1 MKSIVKTLANN
12 LGYEIKKITLL
23 NSSEKRMQ
31 KALLSH
37 NIDIVLDV
45 GANIGQYAKSLRK
58 LNYAGKII
66 SFEPLNQP
74 YEQLVRNSQNDPL
87 WEIAPRMAIGDKD
100 AEIEI
105 NVSANSYSSS
115 IRKILEAH
123 INNAPASKYVGKESV
138 AMAKLDSIGDT
149 FVSGYESVF
158 LKIDTQG
165 YESNVIEGAMNFL
178 KKVKGMQ
185 IELSLVPL
193 YEEQALFVDLLDK
206 IYSLGYELYDITPI
220 FLDQASGRM
229 LQVDGV
235 FFKSGS

>member
-58 LNYAGKII
+58 LKYAGKII
-66 SFEPLNQP
+66 SFEPLKQP
-74 YEQLVRNSQNDPL
+74 YEELIRISQNDPL

-100 AEIEI
+100 SEIEI
-105 NVSANSYSSS
+105 NISANSYSSS
-115 IRKILEAH
+115 IRNILDTH
-123 INNAPASKYVGKESV
+123 IISAPSSSYVGKELV
-138 AMAKLDSIGDT
+138 RMARLDSIGDS
-149 FVSGYESVF
+149 FINGYESVF

-165 YESNVIEGAMNFL
+165 YESNVIEGATNFL
-178 KKVKGMQ
+178 NKVKGMQ

-193 YEEQALFVDLLDK
+193 YEEQVLFSDLLEK
-206 IYSLGYELYDITPI
+206 IYSLGYELYDITPV
-220 FLDQASGRM
+220 FLDQTSGRM

-235 FFKSGS
+235 FFKNDS